1 MKPEFK
7 ISNQMLK
14 KRKITKKLTISKSLP
29 KHLSKNQTKNKKE
42 EKTEPLNKISKMED
56 KNSNL

>member
-7 ISNQMLK
+7 IRNQMVK
-14 KRKITKKLTISKSLP
+14 KRKITKKPTISKLLQ

-42 EKTEPLNKISKMED
+42 EKTEPLNKIRKMED